1 MTESKRAIFL
11 SYASQDVEAARHIVE
26 TLRSAGIE
34 VWFDQS
40 ELRGG
45 DAWDRQI
52 SKQIRDCALFI
63 ALISTHTDAR
73 AEGYFRREWRIAVD
87 RTRDMADD
95 EAFLLPVVIDSTPD
109 ATARVPDKFR
119 EVQWTR
125 LPGGI
130 IPAAFAERLGRLL
143 AHHEGGAPTP
153 TALPGGAAPV
163 TGALRDI
170 GSPAP
175 RAANGNLVKT
185 WRSRIV
191 LLPVAAVVIVLAYFL
206 VDRIVLSKRVAEA
219 AKPSAPL
226 ALEASLGP
234 IPIAI
239 PEKSIAV
246 LPFVDMSE
254 KKDQE
259 YFSDGLAEELLDLL
273 AQVPD
278 LRVPARTSSFYF
290 KGKSDDIAGI
300 AQKLRVAHVLEGSV
314 RKAGGTIR
322 VTVQLIRADNGY
334 HLWSKTYDRSIKD
347 IFKVQDEIAA
357 AIVDALKARLL
368 PAQQISSRHRTDN
381 MEAYTE
387 YLLGN
392 QFRARDM
399 PAANQQALTAYQK
412 AVALDSNYAAAY
424 SGLAAA
430 EWRLADQT
438 VGEPGAYLRAA
449 TAADKAIALAP
460 DSPEGYWARGL
471 LRNNYYFDWHGAE
484 ADLQKAL
491 ALDANF
497 VPAQV
502 EYAYLL
508 ATFGRSADAIAL
520 LHKSLTL
527 DPLSTPAWRAL
538 ALLLVNTGQLSD
550 ARVAARRLAEVNPG
564 GNNGV
569 FGADADLFDGR
580 IREALEGYRSE
591 PGPLGLM
598 GEAMAEHTLGHAP
611 ESQQA
616 LDKLIKTEAES
627 MGYQIADVY
636 AWRRENDK
644 AFEWLERAYQ
654 RHDGGLG
661 YVTYDRYLAN
671 LRTDPRYA
679 ALLRKLKL
687 SE

>member
-1 MTESKRAIFL
+1 MTESRRAIFL
-11 SYASQDVEAARHIVE
+11 SYASQDVDAARHIVE

-63 ALISTHTDAR
+63 ALVSTHTDAR
-73 AEGYFRREWRIAVD
+73 AEGYFRREWRIAVE

-95 EAFLLPVVIDSTPD
+95 EAFLLPVVIDGTPD

-125 LPGGI
+125 LPGGVT
-130 IPAAFAERLGRLL
+130 PAAFAERLGRLL
-143 AHHEGGAPTP
+143 APHEHGAPTP
-153 TALPGGAAPV
+153 TGLPGGAAPV
-163 TGALRDI
+163 TGALGDSS
-170 GSPAP
+170 SPAQRP
-175 RAANGNLVKT
+175 ATGNLAAS
-185 WRSRIV
+185 WRSRPV
-191 LLPVAAVVIVLAYFL
+191 LLLVAAVVIALAYFL
-206 VDRIVLSKRVAEA
+206 VDRIVLSKRAAEA

-226 ALEASLGP
+226 AREASLGP

-290 KGKSDDIAGI
+290 KGKSDDIASI

-334 HLWSKTYDRSIKD
+334 HLWSKTYDRNIKD

-381 MEAYTE
+381 MEAYAE

-399 PAANQQALTAYQK
+399 PAANQQALAAYQK

-430 EWRLADQT
+430 EWRVADQT
-438 VGEPGAYLRAA
+438 VGEPAAYLRAV

-471 LRNNYYFDWHGAE
+471 LRDNYYFDWHGAE
-484 ADLQKAL
+484 VDLQKAL

-508 ATFGRSADAIAL
+508 ATFGHSADAIAM
-520 LHKSLTL
+520 LHKALAL
-527 DPLSTPAWRAL
+527 DPLSAPAWHGL
-538 ALLLVNTGQLSD
+538 ALLLVHTGQLTD
-550 ARVAARRLAEVNPG
+550 ARVAAHRLAEVNPG
-564 GNNGV
+564 GNNGF

-580 IREALEGYRSE
+580 TQEALEGYRLE
-591 PGPLGLM
+591 PGPYGSM
-598 GEAMAEHTLGHAP
+598 GQAMAEHALGHAA
-611 ESQQA
+611 ESQRA
-616 LDKLIKTEAES
+616 LERLIKTEAES

-636 AWRRENDK
+636 AWRGENDK

-654 RHDGGLG
+654 RHDGGVG
-661 YVTYDRYLAN
+661 YVTYDRFLAN
-671 LRTDPRYA
+671 LRTDPRYS